1 MKISKRGGYGR
12 GGDTRL
18 DYEEAPYA
26 IDGADVKEYGYQ
38 EYSGIRDIDDRQG
51 GISSMTVICDHTVSV
66 MKSLSQLSH
75 ATIFYMSDSDAN
87 DAEVT
92 NATEDR
98 MKKWLID
105 SSSHT

>member
-1 MKISKRGGYGR
+1 
-12 GGDTRL
+12 
-18 DYEEAPYA
+18 
-26 IDGADVKEYGYQ
+26 
-38 EYSGIRDIDDRQG
+38 
-51 GISSMTVICDHTVSV
+51 MTVICDHTVSV

-105 SSSHT
+105 RGNTILVTHMSYCRGWEDHTIIVIDHGAGLDNMCMRAVSNLSIVKAEE